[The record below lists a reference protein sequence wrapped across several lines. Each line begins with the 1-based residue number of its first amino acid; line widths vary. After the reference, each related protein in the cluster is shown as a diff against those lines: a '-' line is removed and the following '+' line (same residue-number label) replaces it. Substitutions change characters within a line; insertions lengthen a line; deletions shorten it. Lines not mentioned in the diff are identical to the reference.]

1 MDNNISDT
9 FIVVLNK
16 NKVLEYHRNRP
27 LNDKQIDD
35 LNKTD
40 CKLSLGIQL
49 GDQIIEHPTDSD
61 KAVFMSIRLVEALN
75 EDKDPIVAIS
85 CAYLATRF
93 PLLKQLRAT
102 NDDHQISVEL
112 INDEEFSE
120 STPLKFIDKK
130 DIC

>member
-1 MDNNISDT
+1 MDINISDT

-16 NKVLEYHRNRP
+16 NKVLEFHRNRP

-35 LNKTD
+35 LKRAD
-40 CKLSLGIQL
+40 SKLSSGIQL
-49 GDQIIEHPTDSD
+49 GNQYIKQPTDSD
-61 KAVFMSIRLVEALN
+61 KAVFMSIKLIEALC
-75 EDKDPIVAIS
+75 EDKDPIAAIS
-85 CAYLATRF
+85 CAYLATRY

-102 NDDHQISVEL
+102 NEDHQISIEL

-120 STPLKFIDKK
+120 STPLTFIDKK